1 LRLTLDEMAGKGL
14 HDHVNGGFFRYTADP
29 GWNTPHF
36 EKMLYDN
43 ALLARLYLQAGR
55 TLAEPGYA
63 TVARRTLDFLLAEF
77 LHADG
82 GAIAALSAV
91 DDQGEEGGYYLWSDA
106 ELDALLTPAEA
117 RAFRLA
123 WRMQEAPA
131 FAGGHLPLPGL
142 SLPDIA
148 ADMQAPPMQVA
159 QWLAEATR
167 KLRAAQNPRALP
179 RDEKR
184 LAAWNGLALQAFA
197 EAAALTGDSRYR
209 EAAASLRNYLR
220 SRLWDGARLRRAVIA
235 GREAGQAALEDYAY
249 VAAGFL
255 AWAELTQKRADY
267 RLAQSVA
274 VQGWTRFYGED
285 GWQVGEAD
293 LLAGAGATAALP
305 DGPMPA
311 ASATLTRVSLRLAQV
326 LGDRALR
333 QRAASALNAAG
344 TVIDTEPTAY
354 VSYLLAARSAKLK

>member
-14 HDHVNGGFFRYTADP
+14 HDHLNGGFFRYTADP
-29 GWNTPHF
+29 GWNAPHF

-55 TLAEPGYA
+55 TLAEPAYA
-63 TVARRTLDFLLAEF
+63 TVARRTLDFLLVEF
-77 LHADG
+77 LHTEA

-106 ELDALLTPAEA
+106 KLDALLTPAEA

-123 WRMQEAPA
+123 WRMEAPA

-142 SLPDIA
+142 SLPEIA
-148 ADMQAPPMQVA
+148 AEMQAPPMQVA

-167 KLRAAQNPRALP
+167 KLRAAQNLRALP

-209 EAAASLRNYLR
+209 HAAASLRNYLVN
-220 SRLWDGARLRRAVIA
+220 RLWDGARLRRAVIA

-249 VAAGFL
+249 VAAGLL

-267 RLAQSVA
+267 RVAQAVA
-274 VQGWTRFYGED
+274 VQGWTRFYRED

-293 LLAGAGATAALP
+293 LLAGARATAALP

-311 ASATLTRVSLRLAQV
+311 ASATLTHVSLHLARA

-333 QRAASALNAAG
+333 QRAVSALNAAG

-354 VSYLLAARSAKLK
+354 VSYLMAARSAKLK